1 MTRALNRSYGTR
13 GRTVTWLHGT
23 RGRTLLSL
31 PVPCPFPM
39 LQSKAG
45 EASAPAG
52 SAVASEPADLTF
64 LSGCD
69 GQMGEANDC
78 R

>member
-1 MTRALNRSYGTR
+1 MIRTLNRSYGTR

-31 PVPCPFPM
+31 PVPSPFPV
-39 LQSKAG
+39 LQCKAG

-52 SAVASEPADLTF
+52 SAVASEPADLFF
-64 LSGCD
+64 LSGRQRAD
-69 GQMGEANDC
+69 GGGNDC

>member
-1 MTRALNRSYGTR
+1 MTPTLNRSYGTR

-31 PVPCPFPM
+31 PVPCPFPV
-39 LQSKAG
+39 LKCKAG

-52 SAVASEPADLTF
+52 SAVASEPAELIF
-64 LSGCD
+64 LSERERAD
-69 GQMGEANDC
+69 GEGK
-78 R
+78 